1 MLVKIKKIGSS
12 IDLEALKNPSLIT
25 KKQYK
30 ELKEQHE
37 KMKSLIGK
45 TIEAT
50 TDGAHNYCFA
60 GDCIWNKK
68 DLEIIKY

>member
-12 IDLEALKNPSLIT
+12 IDLEALENPSLIT

-45 TIEAT
+45 TIEANT
-50 TDGAHNYCFA
+50 CGCHHYFSA
-60 GDCIWNKK
+60 GGCNWNRE